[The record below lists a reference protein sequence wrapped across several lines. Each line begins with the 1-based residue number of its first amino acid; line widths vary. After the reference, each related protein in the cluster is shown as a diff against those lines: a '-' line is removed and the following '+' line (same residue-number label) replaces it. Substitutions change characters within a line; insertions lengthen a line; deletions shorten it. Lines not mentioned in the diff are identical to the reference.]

1 MSPLLP
7 QAHRPATWAP
17 KSWVWEPRV
26 VEGPRALTHSTG
38 PVGLCAEVTWV
49 AKVGDGAGQGARD
62 EGISHGCPGNCQGGV
77 EDLWAGSQVLS
88 FQAGRPILRGPHQPH
103 PTAPGRQATPFPMTE
118 FFESKGC
125 VPFSNP
131 GS

>member
-77 EDLWAGSQVLS
+77 KDLWAGSQVLS
-88 FQAGRPILRGPHQPH
+88 FQAGRPILKEARTSPIPLLQGGESGFQLILEAGH
-103 PTAPGRQATPFPMTE
+103 TFPDD
-118 FFESKGC
+118 
-125 VPFSNP
+125 
-131 GS
+131 